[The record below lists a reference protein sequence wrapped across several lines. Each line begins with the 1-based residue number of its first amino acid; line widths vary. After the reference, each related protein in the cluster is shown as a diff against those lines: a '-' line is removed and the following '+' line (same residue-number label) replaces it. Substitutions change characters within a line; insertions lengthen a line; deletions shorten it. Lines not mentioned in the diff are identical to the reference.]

1 MISHKLAA
9 GDLDNLRG
17 LVNANELE
25 RVKEILEQMTM
36 AQRSE
41 LAIVKDDVYFA
52 FPYDVV
58 ITEIEDDDSEGEN
71 KRVFAEVLVVF
82 HVLRGLK
89 QLRESDVEI
98 PLNIGYVNATTDIF
112 DLVKTFY
119 LFCCSTTPE
128 FAKDLWIVN
137 YGFRKE
143 LTRSVEDEWTVN
155 LIKQIK
161 SIDELED

>member
-9 GDLDNLRG
+9 GDFDNLRG
-17 LVNANELE
+17 LVDANELE
-25 RVKEILEQMTM
+25 RVKGIVEQMTI

-41 LAIVKDDVYFA
+41 LAIVKDDVYFT

-58 ITEIEDDDSEGEN
+58 ITKNEEDDSESKT
-71 KRVFAEVLVVF
+71 KRVFVEVLVVF

-98 PLNIGYVNATTDIF
+98 PLNIRYVIATTDIC
-112 DLVKTFY
+112 DSVTFY
-119 LFCCSTTPE
+119 WFCFSTTPE
-128 FAKDLWIVN
+128 FTKDLWIVN

-143 LTRSVEDEWTVN
+143 LTRGVEDEWTVN